1 MHPSPVALVT
11 GGSRGIGRGICVAL
25 AQAGYAVAVNYHSK
39 LEAAEETRRLLGGV
53 DSLLVQ
59 ADVARAA
66 DRDRL
71 IDAVLARWQRL
82 DVLVN
87 NAGITSVGRRD
98 ILEATEESWDQVLGA
113 NLKGAFFLSQRA
125 AQEMI
130 RLSALSPLG
139 REVGGEGLPTQEQIS
154 PSPASSG
161 GLRPAARH
169 PCIINITSVSAYAL
183 STNRGDYCIAKAGL
197 SMATQLFALRLAE
210 HGIRVYEV
218 RPGIIDT
225 DMTAAAKDQY
235 TQLIADGLT
244 PIRRWGTPEDVG
256 RAVAALVGDGFP
268 YSTGDVLHVDGGY
281 HVRRFPR

>member
-1 MHPSPVALVT
+1 MHSSPVALVT

-25 AQAGYAVAVNYHSK
+25 AKAGYAVAVNYHAN
-39 LEAAEETRRLLGGV
+39 LAAAEETQRQLGGV
-53 DSLLVQ
+53 DSLVCQ
-59 ADVARAA
+59 ADVAVSA
-66 DRDRL
+66 DRRRL
-71 IDAVLARWQRL
+71 IDAVLERWRRL

-98 ILEATEESWDQVLGA
+98 ILEATEDSWDQVLGA

-130 RLSALSPLG
+130 RLSPLSPLG
-139 REVGGEGLPTQEQIS
+139 RGAGGEGQ
-154 PSPASSG
+154 PADY
-161 GLRPAARH
+161 R
-169 PCIINITSVSAYAL
+169 PCIVNITSVSAYAL

-197 SMATQLFALRLAE
+197 SMATQLFALRLADD
-210 HGIRVYEV
+210 GIRVYEV

-225 DMTAAAKDQY
+225 DMTAAAKEQY

-256 RAVAALVGDGFP
+256 QAVAALVTGALP
-268 YSTGDVLHVDGGY
+268 YSTGEVINIDGGY
-281 HVRRFPR
+281 HLRKFPR